1 MVNFYALAI
10 TAICAG
16 TLAYLLGASKEW
28 ERHLKTIDEF
38 NDLASYSNDITRELS
53 GLRAAGNA
61 AEGSRHPSLSRRSH
75 LQLVK

>member
-1 MVNFYALAI
+1 MLTIYAVLFTAI
-10 TAICAG
+10 TTG
-16 TLAYLLGASKEW
+16 TFAYLLGASKEW
-28 ERHLKTIDEF
+28 EKHKKTIDEF

-61 AEGSRHPSLSRRSH
+61 VEGYRHPSLARRSH

>member
-1 MVNFYALAI
+1 MLTVYAVAFTAI
-10 TAICAG
+10 TTG

-28 ERHLKTIDEF
+28 EKHRKTIDEF

-53 GLRAAGNA
+53 GLRAAGDVA
-61 AEGSRHPSLSRRSH
+61 LGSRHPSLARRSH